1 MPEAIITVD
10 HVSFAYEEKGE
21 EAVRDVSLSIPRG
34 AFYAILG
41 QNGSGKSTLAK
52 LMNGLYTPS
61 AGRVTVC
68 GMDTQEEKNTW
79 SIREKAGMVFQNPD
93 NQLVATM
100 VREDVAFGLENIGVP
115 TAEMPARIE
124 RALADVGM
132 QAFADRAPHTLSGG
146 QKQRVAIAGV
156 LAMRPEAII
165 FDESTAMLDPQG
177 RREVLSAVRRLN
189 QEQGITVLWIT
200 HFMEEAAQC
209 QTICIMPAGNIV
221 LEGAPG
227 NFPGCAGPAALSP
240 GRAAHGPAGPAAAGG
255 GHAPAPG
262 YPDGRRNGAGGGA
275 AVEITLEHVSH
286 TYQPGSPFQ
295 AAALCDVS
303 LTIRRGDF
311 LALIGHTGSGKSTL
325 AQHINGLLR
334 PTAGRVLLDGQD
346 IEEKGFSKK
355 QLRQRVGLVFQYPE
369 HQLFEETVA
378 KDVAFGPRN
387 LGLSAQETADRVRE
401 ALERVGLPYDEIA
414 EKSPFELSGGQMRRA
429 AMAGVL
435 AMRPEMLVLDEPA
448 AGLDPQSR
456 EEMLQM
462 IARLHA
468 QGDGIVMIS
477 HSMDDVARYATRA
490 VVMEKGR
497 AVMEGTPAQVFR
509 QAERLEEMG
518 LEVPAVCRMGRAL
531 RAAGVP
537 FPEDIFREDDAFS
550 ALLALWKDGK
560 KHA

>member
-1 MPEAIITVD
+1 M
-10 HVSFAYEEKGE
+10 
-21 EAVRDVSLSIPRG
+21 
-34 AFYAILG
+34 
-41 QNGSGKSTLAK
+41 
-52 LMNGLYTPS
+52 
-61 AGRVTVC
+61 
-68 GMDTQEEKNTW
+68 
-79 SIREKAGMVFQNPD
+79 
-93 NQLVATM
+93 
-100 VREDVAFGLENIGVP
+100 
-115 TAEMPARIE
+115 
-124 RALADVGM
+124 
-132 QAFADRAPHTLSGG
+132 
-146 QKQRVAIAGV
+146 
-156 LAMRPEAII
+156 
-165 FDESTAMLDPQG
+165 
-177 RREVLSAVRRLN
+177 
-189 QEQGITVLWIT
+189 
-200 HFMEEAAQC
+200 
-209 QTICIMPAGNIV
+209 
-221 LEGAPG
+221 
-227 NFPGCAGPAALSP
+227 
-240 GRAAHGPAGPAAAGG
+240 
-255 GHAPAPG
+255 
-262 YPDGRRNGAGGGA
+262 
-275 AVEITLEHVSH
+275 EITLEHVSH

-303 LTIRRGDF
+303 LTIRREDF

-490 VVMEKGR
+490 VVREKGR

>member
-1 MPEAIITVD
+1 M
-10 HVSFAYEEKGE
+10 
-21 EAVRDVSLSIPRG
+21 
-34 AFYAILG
+34 
-41 QNGSGKSTLAK
+41 
-52 LMNGLYTPS
+52 
-61 AGRVTVC
+61 
-68 GMDTQEEKNTW
+68 
-79 SIREKAGMVFQNPD
+79 
-93 NQLVATM
+93 
-100 VREDVAFGLENIGVP
+100 
-115 TAEMPARIE
+115 
-124 RALADVGM
+124 
-132 QAFADRAPHTLSGG
+132 
-146 QKQRVAIAGV
+146 
-156 LAMRPEAII
+156 
-165 FDESTAMLDPQG
+165 
-177 RREVLSAVRRLN
+177 
-189 QEQGITVLWIT
+189 
-200 HFMEEAAQC
+200 
-209 QTICIMPAGNIV
+209 
-221 LEGAPG
+221 
-227 NFPGCAGPAALSP
+227 
-240 GRAAHGPAGPAAAGG
+240 
-255 GHAPAPG
+255 
-262 YPDGRRNGAGGGA
+262 
-275 AVEITLEHVSH
+275 EITLEHVSH

>member
-1 MPEAIITVD
+1 M
-10 HVSFAYEEKGE
+10 
-21 EAVRDVSLSIPRG
+21 
-34 AFYAILG
+34 
-41 QNGSGKSTLAK
+41 
-52 LMNGLYTPS
+52 
-61 AGRVTVC
+61 
-68 GMDTQEEKNTW
+68 
-79 SIREKAGMVFQNPD
+79 
-93 NQLVATM
+93 
-100 VREDVAFGLENIGVP
+100 
-115 TAEMPARIE
+115 
-124 RALADVGM
+124 
-132 QAFADRAPHTLSGG
+132 
-146 QKQRVAIAGV
+146 
-156 LAMRPEAII
+156 
-165 FDESTAMLDPQG
+165 
-177 RREVLSAVRRLN
+177 
-189 QEQGITVLWIT
+189 
-200 HFMEEAAQC
+200 
-209 QTICIMPAGNIV
+209 
-221 LEGAPG
+221 
-227 NFPGCAGPAALSP
+227 
-240 GRAAHGPAGPAAAGG
+240 
-255 GHAPAPG
+255 
-262 YPDGRRNGAGGGA
+262 
-275 AVEITLEHVSH
+275 EITLEHVSH

-303 LTIRRGDF
+303 LTVRREDF
-311 LALIGHTGSGKSTL
+311 LALIGHTGSGKATL